1 MIWCFQNQQLNFFFN
16 MHTSPTDLSLKNW
29 KNAFFLAV
37 LLLLSPNFAWGLSL
51 TLETICICYSWSN
64 RWYSPKYYTQKNHDF
79 GWNYPKFLEKSKMV
93 NYQFSYFH
101 IVNKTKKQKNSSQI
115 FSFTALFR
123 WKKLIF
129 SIFLVKNCLCSF
141 KNLHESWKCVAIV
154 WIYTFLPVTT
164 SFFTYFLDKSLKI
177 A

>member
-1 MIWCFQNQQLNFFFN
+1 

-29 KNAFFLAV
+29 KNTFFLAV

-51 TLETICICYSWSN
+51 TLETICIRYSRSN

-115 FSFTALFR
+115 FLFIALFR
-123 WKKLIF
+123 LKKLIF
-129 SIFLVKNCLCSF
+129 SIFLVNNCLCSF
-141 KNLHESWKCVAIV
+141 KNPHESWKFVAIV
-154 WIYTFLPVTT
+154 WMYTFLPVAT
-164 SFFTYFLDKSLKI
+164 SFFTYLSDKSLKI